1 MLSRRGTRQLFPL
14 VIVAMLAVT
23 GCATTLDHNATITAG
38 GTVSTR
44 TGQQVHRIHT
54 SARPRAAARKG
65 GSSRVST
72 RPSGRAGGGTAHF
85 ATAPALG
92 PNPGR
97 GRNSP
102 AGGGAVGTKPAPAI
116 KYSQGI
122 TPTTIKI
129 GAFVA
134 SYEGLEAKGLNLGD
148 AKAQAQAVATYIN
161 QHGGIAGRKVILT
174 FATMQATSSNWEADE
189 QKICTQFTEDDH
201 VFAVVYS
208 LISMGK
214 ALLPCLAQHNTPL
227 IAAGGGPGDA
237 QVMQQYAN
245 DYFYTGGMDLTRF
258 AQTYVDHLATQ
269 GFFDSGAK
277 IGLVRAD
284 DASFGRASAALSS
297 ALAQHGEHLTKEV
310 VVDAQTSVSGTA
322 SQMPNAVLKM
332 EQAGVNRVLFL
343 DNATLAVL
351 FAIQAASQSYYP
363 RYGLSSLDAPATL
376 MEPNVPAR
384 ALAGSLGVGWIP
396 TLDVSAAHDVALNA
410 PQKLCQQIMLS
421 AGQGNVSRAG
431 QNQQRLYCDGLF
443 FLQRAL
449 ANATALT
456 PEGLRTQLERL
467 GTSYTSV
474 MTFGTRFGPGRHDG
488 ADVVRNMAYST
499 GCSCFQYVGRPS
511 SA

>member
-1 MLSRRGTRQLFPL
+1 MSARRCRQVTALSAVL
-14 VIVAMLAVT
+14 VLAVA
-23 GCATTLDHNATITAG
+23 GCATTLDHTATISANGKVSTTAPRLSGTHHPAGAGHRAG
-38 GTVSTR
+38 GRGARGHAR
-44 TGQQVHRIHT
+44 TGGAATGTATIAGTAPT
-54 SARPRAAARKG
+54 SGRGNTGAG
-65 GSSRVST
+65 GSS
-72 RPSGRAGGGTAHF
+72 
-85 ATAPALG
+85 TAP
-92 PNPGR
+92 
-97 GRNSP
+97 
-102 AGGGAVGTKPAPAI
+102 VGTTPAPPI

-122 TPTTIKI
+122 TATTIKI

-148 AKAQAQAVATYIN
+148 AKVQVQAVANYIN
-161 QHGGIAGRKVILT
+161 AHGGIAGRKVVLT

-237 QVMQQYAN
+237 QVMQQYAD
-245 DYFYTGGMDLTRF
+245 DYVYGGGMNLTRV
-258 AQTYVDHLATQ
+258 AQTYVDHLSAQ
-269 GFFDSGAK
+269 GFFGVGAK
-277 IGLVRAD
+277 IGLVRAN
-284 DASFGRASAALSS
+284 DASFTRAASALKSR
-297 ALAQHGEHLTKEV
+297 LAAHGARLTKEV

-332 EQAGVNRVLFL
+332 QQAGVNRVLFL

-351 FAIQAASQSYYP
+351 FAIQAASQNYYP
-363 RYGLSSLDAPATL
+363 RYGLTSLDAAATL
-376 MEPNVPAR
+376 MEPNVPAK
-384 ALAGSLGVGWIP
+384 ALAGSAGVGWIP
-396 TLDVSAAHDVALNA
+396 TLDVSATHDVGLNA
-410 PQKLCQQIMLS
+410 PQKLCQQLMVA

-443 FLQRAL
+443 FLQRTL
-449 ANATALT
+449 AHATELT
-456 PEGLRTQLERL
+456 PKGLRAQLEKL
-467 GTSYTSV
+467 GTSYTSA
-474 MTFGTRFGPGRHDG
+474 MTFGTSFGPGRHDG
-488 ADVVRNMAYST
+488 ADTVRNIAYST